1 MTASLMQALSGL
13 SLSWAGFLC
22 AFQRY
27 SRVFGWAVLGG
38 SLWEKAHVDLRRDE
52 M

>member
-1 MTASLMQALSGL
+1 MTASLMQAHSGF
-13 SLSWAGFLC
+13 SLSWAAPYC
-22 AFQRY
+22 AFQGY
-27 SRVFGWAVLGG
+27 IRVSGRAVLGG